1 MTHRWQARPIDDAH
15 LVEKLSAELNELP
28 LPLARALVLR
38 GIDTF
43 EKSRL
48 YFRPTIADL
57 HDPFLMKD
65 MRPAVDRLIAAIQRR
80 ERVMVYGDYDV
91 DGTTATTLMTMFLRR
106 RGVDVSYFVPHRID
120 HGYGLSP
127 AGIDEAHAR
136 GATLI
141 VALDCGI
148 TAFAESVYAK
158 SLGIDLVICDHHTVK
173 GEIPEAVAV
182 LDPKRPD
189 CDYPYDELSGCG
201 IGFKLAQATS
211 AALGEPEDEVHGY
224 LDLVAVSIASDIV
237 PMTGENRVLMREGL
251 RKLHERPSR
260 GFRALAR
267 HAAVDLKSCS
277 TSQILFALGPRI
289 NAAGR
294 LGDAGRA
301 VDLMLAEDDRDADR
315 LASILETTNDRRRAI
330 DRETV
335 EEAVQAVEHLF
346 AENQLN
352 SIVLH
357 DEEWHPGVIGIVA
370 SRLVEQFVRPTV
382 LLTTVNGLAR
392 GSARSVD
399 GVNIYEA
406 IRTCEDLV
414 DEFGGHDYAA
424 GLSIQVE
431 RIPEFRDRFDQAVTE
446 LASKD
451 SFISSIEYDSVLELD
466 QVDNRFWA
474 ILDQFAPHGP
484 LNRTPVFRASDLRVL
499 GRPRT
504 VGRDHRHLS
513 LTVGQKGSR
522 SMPVIGF
529 GLGERLETVLESREQ
544 GRPLEM
550 LFSIQERTWNGT
562 TGLQLKARDLRL
574 QPEP

>member
-1 MTHRWQARPIDDAH
+1 MDYRWQAREIEDAGV
-15 LVEKLSAELNELP
+15 VERLSAELNELP

-38 GIDTF
+38 GVDTF
-43 EKSRL
+43 DKSRHF
-48 YFRPTIADL
+48 FRPSLADV
-57 HDPFLMKD
+57 HDPFLMTD
-65 MRPAVDRLIAAIQRR
+65 MRPAVDRLMHAIQHS

-106 RGVDVSYFVPHRID
+106 RGVDVSYFVPHRIE
-120 HGYGLSP
+120 HGYGLSRV
-127 AGIDEAHAR
+127 GIDEARDR

-148 TAFAESVYAK
+148 TAIEEAKYAR

-173 GEIPEAVAV
+173 GEIPDAVAV

-189 CDYPYDELSGCG
+189 CRYPYEELSGCG
-201 IGFKLAQATS
+201 IGFKLAQAAS
-211 AALGEPEDEVHGY
+211 SALGEAEEEVYDY

-251 RKLHERPSR
+251 KKLHDRPSR

-301 VDLMLAEDDRDADR
+301 VDLMLAEDEWDADR
-315 LASILETTNDRRRAI
+315 IASVLESTNDRRRAI

-335 EEAVQAVEHLF
+335 EEAVEEVNRLLDDREYK
-346 AENQLN
+346 

-357 DEEWHPGVIGIVA
+357 NAAWHPGVIGIVA
-370 SRLVEQFVRPTV
+370 SRLVEQFVRPTI
-382 LLTTVNGLAR
+382 LLTTIDGLAR

-399 GVNIYEA
+399 GINIYEA
-406 IRTCEDLV
+406 IRSCEDLV
-414 DEFGGHDYAA
+414 EEFGGHDYAA
-424 GLSIQVE
+424 GLSIRE
-431 RIPEFRDRFDQAVTE
+431 DRIDEFRTRFDGAVAG

-451 SFISSIEYDSVLELD
+451 SFVPSIEFDSTLRLD
-466 QVDNRFWA
+466 QIDDRFWA
-474 ILDQFAPHGP
+474 ILNQFAPHGP
-484 LNRTPVFRASDLRVL
+484 SNQTPVFRASDLHVL

-504 VGRDHRHLS
+504 VGRDDNHLAM
-513 LTVGQKGSR
+513 TVRQPSSKPI
-522 SMPVIGF
+522 PVIGF
-529 GLGERLETVLESREQ
+529 GLGERLDMVLQSRER

-562 TGLQLKARDLRL
+562 TALQLKAKDVRL
-574 QPEP
+574 ES

>member
-1 MTHRWQARPIDDAH
+1 MEHRWQARHIEDTRV
-15 LVEKLSAELNELP
+15 VEQLSAELNQLP

-48 YFRPTIADL
+48 YFRPSLADL

-65 MRPAVDRLIAAIQRR
+65 MDRAVDRLKHAIQRS

-106 RGVDVSYFVPHRID
+106 RGVDVSYFVPHRIE
-120 HGYGLSP
+120 HGYGLSR
-127 AGIDEAHAR
+127 AGIDEALDR
-136 GATLI
+136 GVTLI

-148 TAFAESVYAK
+148 TAIEEARYAG
-158 SLGIDLVICDHHTVK
+158 SLGIDLVVCDHHTVN
-173 GEIPEAVAV
+173 GEIPAAVAV

-189 CDYPYDELSGCG
+189 CPYPYDELSGCG

-211 AALGEPEDEVHGY
+211 AALGEAEDEVYGY

-251 RKLHERPSR
+251 KKLHEKPSR

-277 TSQILFALGPRI
+277 TSQILFSLGPRI

-301 VDLMLAEDDRDADR
+301 VDLMLAEDDWDADR
-315 LASILETTNDRRRAI
+315 IASVLESTNDRRRTI

-335 EEAVQAVEHLF
+335 EEAVEAVE
-346 AENQLN
+346 QLLEAADVN

-357 DEEWHPGVIGIVA
+357 NAQWHPGVIGIVA
-370 SRLVEQFVRPTV
+370 SRLVEQFVRPTI
-382 LLTTVNGLAR
+382 LLTTIDGLAR
-392 GSARSVD
+392 GSARSVN
-399 GVNIYEA
+399 GVNIYDA
-406 IRTCEDLV
+406 IRSCEDLV
-414 DEFGGHDYAA
+414 EEFGGHDYAA
-424 GLSIQVE
+424 GLSIRE
-431 RIPEFRDRFDQAVTE
+431 DRIAEFRARFDRAVAE
-446 LASKD
+446 LASED
-451 SFISSIEYDSVLELD
+451 SFVPSIDYDSTLGLD
-466 QVDNRFWA
+466 QIDDRFWA
-474 ILDQFAPHGP
+474 ILSQFAPHGP
-484 LNRTPVFRASDLRVL
+484 SNRTPVFRASQLQVL

-504 VGRDHRHLS
+504 VGRDEGHLAM
-513 LTVGQKGSR
+513 TVRQEGSR
-522 SMPVIGF
+522 PIPVIGF
-529 GLGERLETVLESREQ
+529 GLGERLDTVLQSREES
-544 GRPLEM
+544 RPLEM

-562 TGLQLKARDLRL
+562 TALQLKAKDIRL
-574 QPEP
+574 EP